1 VSAEATGSASNVV
14 ANDGARVQRTDC
26 TGYQPE
32 PVTWLVVN
40 RPVTC
45 TTQRWQDVSPP
56 PTGIGVPTAAG
67 SSSNVPVGSCRVF
80 TPGVFP
86 SITVSGG
93 SKNYFRSGVYLI
105 DGGTFEISGDITGGF
120 PPNGNSISPTDPNSA
135 CRAAQQADID
145 GGGVGG
151 AVFILKGGAW
161 INFANQLSSFD
172 VYGYLSGERIYS
184 VIAAPAGTGLPA
196 NTRSPVGTSS
206 TTPIINSPPTP
217 NFRFLGEVWVPG
229 SFVDLNN
236 LSSGQAGRGFIGG
249 LTASRFQF
257 KQTGGAIG
265 GVRIISL
272 DVKVLTMRHRLT
284 VTATDARGAAT
295 NVTAVARRNQAEFVL
310 DSWRVH

>member
-1 VSAEATGSASNVV
+1 
-14 ANDGARVQRTDC
+14 
-26 TGYQPE
+26 
-32 PVTWLVVN
+32 
-40 RPVTC
+40 
-45 TTQRWQDVSPP
+45 
-56 PTGIGVPTAAG
+56 
-67 SSSNVPVGSCRVF
+67 
-80 TPGVFP
+80 VFP